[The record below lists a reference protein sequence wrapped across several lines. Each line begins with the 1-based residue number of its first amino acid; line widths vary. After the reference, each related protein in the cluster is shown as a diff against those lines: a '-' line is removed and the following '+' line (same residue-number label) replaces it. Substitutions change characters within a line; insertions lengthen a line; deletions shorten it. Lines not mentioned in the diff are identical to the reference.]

1 MRTPRAIALAS
12 SVVLATSLL
21 LLLAACGTAEG
32 NPAADG
38 ESAAPPAL
46 VGTSWTLVSYTDDSG
61 APVEA
66 TPSPNSGSLAFEG
79 DGLFSGSTGCNR
91 IMGTY
96 EQDGSSLAMN
106 PGRMRFDPCTGAV
119 AAQETAVLAGFA
131 LVASF
136 TADGQLLLKGAD
148 GSTLLTY
155 DPTLT
160 ELAGTE

>member
-1 MRTPRAIALAS
+1 MKARLILG
-12 SVVLATSLL
+12 VLPLMMACSGTLPGREPPPKPFTGTKWLL
-21 LLLAACGTAEG
+21 VTERR
-32 NPAADG
+32 PAG
-38 ESAAPPAL
+38 EPPYL
-46 VGTSWTLVSYTDDSG
+46 
-61 APVEA
+61 E
-66 TPSPNSGSLAFEG
+66 FG
-79 DGLFSGSTGCNR
+79 DGAVTGYSGCNR

>member
-1 MRTPRAIALAS
+1 MS
-12 SVVLATSLL
+12 Y
-21 LLLAACGTAEG
+21 
-32 NPAADG
+32 AD
-38 ESAAPPAL
+38 EA
-46 VGTSWTLVSYTDDSG
+46 G

-66 TPSPNSGSLAFEG
+66 TPSPNSGSLTFDS
-79 DGLFSGSTGCNR
+79 DGLFSGSTGCNQ

-96 EQDGSSLAMN
+96 EQDASSLSMN

-136 TADGQLLLKGAD
+136 AADGQLLLKGAD

-160 ELAGTE
+160 ELAGTS